1 MIRSKSL
8 KNNFHA
14 HSLQSMVNHG
24 INACNIL
31 STASVSLWRIYGKLA
46 GEKNEGKINSDIK
59 NKRKMYT
66 SGIRNH
72 YVS

>member
-31 STASVSLWRIYGKLA
+31 YGKLA